1 MNTRLQR
8 AGGTGSV
15 CRMTAPQP
23 ADGEKILQVVVD
35 SNGDLIYHGDAAE
48 ALGVEPYRQ
57 VTVAVR
63 VLEVSEM
70 TPDDF
75 DDAIIGRD

>member
-1 MNTRLQR
+1 
-8 AGGTGSV
+8 
-15 CRMTAPQP
+15 MTAPQP
-23 ADGEKILQVVVD
+23 SAGEKIIQVVVD

-48 ALGVEPYRQ
+48 ALGVEPHRQ

-70 TPDDF
+70 PADEL
-75 DDAIIGRD
+75 DDAIIRRV